1 MTTPNLFTF
10 ATSELSQDAFIC
22 WLLSWADAKYQDK
35 DRSLHECAVNFIA
48 AMFAKHSLPALDKV
62 DSVEVKKQDKFIDVV
77 CVINKK
83 YVILIED
90 KTNTKEHSG
99 QLEKHLNEIKSRKP
113 SPEKIIPIYYK
124 SEDQSNYSNV
134 LKNDFVPFLR
144 TDILGVLATYTG
156 KNPILIDYRE
166 HILNIQKRVDSYK
179 TVPIAD
185 WQSRSWAGFY
195 LYLQDALKQGQ
206 WSYVPN
212 QSGGFYGFWW
222 HWHSQQSVD
231 DVDCSLNLQL
241 EHKQF
246 KVELD
251 GKRKILVQ
259 GKLCIKLTVDK
270 KHRAS
275 RTQMRSKWFHLTKGD
290 PNSDTTIKMVKPKRF
305 GLGRSMT
312 VSEHA
317 GDYRVA
323 NSDGTINL
331 SETVEVLRA
340 AEKVLT
346 SAF

>member
-1 MTTPNLFTF
+1 
-10 ATSELSQDAFIC
+10 
-22 WLLSWADAKYQDK
+22 
-35 DRSLHECAVNFIA
+35 
-48 AMFAKHSLPALDKV
+48 MFAKHSLPPLDKV
-62 DSVEVKKQDKFIDVV
+62 DIVEVKKQDKFIDVV

-99 QLEKHLNEIKSRKP
+99 QLEKYLNEIKSRRP
-113 SPEKIIPIYYK
+113 LPEKIIPIYYK
-124 SEDQSNYSNV
+124 SEDQSNYSNI

-144 TDILGVLATYTG
+144 TDIISVLASYTG
-156 KNPILIDYRE
+156 KNPILVDYRE
-166 HILNIQKRVDSYK
+166 HILNIQKRVDSFK
-179 TVPIAD
+179 TLPITD
-185 WQSRSWAGFY
+185 WHSRSWVGFY

-222 HWHSQQSVD
+222 QWHSQQGVGA
-231 DVDCSLNLQL
+231 DVDCTLNLQL
-241 EHKQF
+241 EHAKF

-251 GKRKILVQ
+251 GKKKTLVQ

-270 KHRAS
+270 KHQAS
-275 RTQMRSKWFHLTKGD
+275 RKQMRSKWFHLTKD
-290 PNSDTTIKMVKPKRF
+290 PNSEATINMVKPKRF

-312 VSEHA
+312 VCEHA
-317 GDYRVA
+317 GEYRVA

-331 SETVEVLRA
+331 AETVEVLRA
-340 AEKVLT
+340 AEKVLA